1 MAAARRKMPAKITS
15 AQLRAHFDAEVERLN
30 DELDEAGQDG
40 FELDDADRAFIDR
53 LAVVADE
60 ILILEKDIERNGPL
74 VKSAA
79 TGDTRA
85 NPAVALHRGL
95 VQDFG
100 KIIATLDRRLAA
112 TSGIEPAT
120 STPGTK
126 PGTPK
131 GFRGE
136 YRPRQGTGTDGQVV
150 EIRPRV
156 NGHSYR
162 SGKAGRPT
170 RRG

>member
-1 MAAARRKMPAKITS
+1 MAAARRKMPAKVTS
-15 AQLRAHFDAEVERLN
+15 AQLRAHYDAEVERLN
-30 DELDEAGQDG
+30 DELDERGEDG

-53 LAVVADE
+53 LAVIADE

-74 VKSAA
+74 VKSAV

-120 STPGTK
+120 STTGPK

-136 YRPRQGTGTDGQVV
+136 YKPRATGTDGGNVV
-150 EIRPRV
+150 AMPRPAPK
-156 NGHSYR
+156 HS
-162 SGKAGRPT
+162 SAGG
-170 RRG
+170 RRMRNT

>member
-1 MAAARRKMPAKITS
+1 MAARRGMPAKISS
-15 AQLRAHFDAEVERLN
+15 AQLRAHYDAEVERLN
-30 DELDEAGQDG
+30 DELDERGEDG

-53 LAVVADE
+53 LAVIADE

-74 VKSAA
+74 VKSV
-79 TGDTRA
+79 TGDMKA

-120 STPGTK
+120 STTGPK

-136 YRPRQGTGTDGQVV
+136 YKPRTGTDGGNVV
-150 EIRPRV
+150 AMPRPAPKHSR
-156 NGHSYR
+156 NG
-162 SGKAGRPT
+162 GR
-170 RRG
+170 RLQNGR